1 MTIESVADVQKE
13 KWDNVNTLGSVQ
25 LHNVQT
31 KEVLLIPTPSSDP
44 NDPLNWSKGY
54 RYYQAFIVCLAM
66 VMCNFLAAGPT
77 VAIVETTIDYFGP
90 PGPEFTS
97 KISKIAYFFTTTA
110 LLQGLG
116 NLVWMPLI
124 VKYGRRPVYL
134 ASFTLYTITTIW
146 VSVSKTYANTLVARI
161 VMGFAAGSGECL
173 APLTI
178 SDIFFLHERG
188 TVMAVYTASLN
199 FGVSIGVILSGVI
212 AYNLGYHYIY
222 YIAIALIG
230 FVTILVFF
238 TMPETSYTR
247 SPAVLAARPHQQPPK
262 RSYLHGLNLYTG
274 TYTSESLLK
283 LFMRP
288 VLMLLLP
295 PVIWATLVMSVTI
308 GFLVAITS
316 NFAPAFSTT
325 YNFNSWQSGLCFI
338 AGLVGAVIGIA
349 LGGNFSDWTANF
361 FTRRNG
367 GIREPEFRLPA
378 MTIGLVTAPLALV
391 LYGAGIEHRW
401 HWMLPT
407 LGLGLLNFS
416 ITQATNV
423 SLVYIVDAYRPIAG
437 ETVVTQLGFKSAF
450 GFLLSFYTNPWIEKS
465 GYQNAFGAMAG
476 ISAAVLVCWIPFFV
490 FGKRIRHASLQWPII
505 DRAVKWSV
513 DREVGE

>member
-1 MTIESVADVQKE
+1 MATYHGGTKINDLEQVTTIETLTDLQKE
-13 KWDNVNTLGSVQ
+13 KLDHINTLGSVQ
-25 LHNVQT
+25 LQNVQT
-31 KEVLLIPTPSSDP
+31 KEIFLIPTPSSDP
-44 NDPLNWSKGY
+44 NDPLNWY
-54 RYYQAFIVCLAM
+54 R
-66 VMCNFLAAGPT
+66 PS

-90 PGPEFTS
+90 PGPDFTA
-97 KISKIAYFFTTTA
+97 KISKIAYFYTTTA

-116 NLVWMPLI
+116 NLVWMPFI

-134 ASFTLYTITTIW
+134 ASFTLYTITAIW
-146 VSVSKTYANTLVARI
+146 IGVSKTYANTLVARI

-188 TVMAVYTASLN
+188 TIMAIYTASLN
-199 FGVSIGVILSGVI
+199 FGVAIGIILSGI
-212 AYNLGYHYIY
+212 ITHNLGYRYIY
-222 YIAIALIG
+222 YIATALIG
-230 FVTILVFF
+230 FLTIVVFF
-238 TMPETSYTR
+238 TMPETSYIR
-247 SPAVLAARPHQQPPK
+247 SPIATPSSEDTTSQHPPK
-262 RSYLHGLNLYTG
+262 RSYINGLKLYTG
-274 TYTSESLLK
+274 TYTSESFWK

-288 VLMLLLP
+288 VIMLLLP

-308 GFLVAITS
+308 GFLVAISS
-316 NFAPAFSTT
+316 NFASAFSTT
-325 YNFNSWQSGLCFI
+325 YGFESWQSGLCFV
-338 AGLVGAVIGIA
+338 AGLVGPAIA
-349 LGGNFSDWTANF
+349 IVFGGHFSDWTANY
-361 FTRRNG
+361 FTKRNG
-367 GIREPEFRLPA
+367 GIREPEFRLPSI
-378 MTIGLVTAPLALV
+378 TIGLVTAPLGLV

-401 HWMLPT
+401 HWMVPT
-407 LGLGLLNFS
+407 LGLGLLTFS

-490 FGKRIRHASLQWPII
+490 FGKRIRHASLKWPII
-505 DRAVKWSV
+505 QRAVKWSV

>member
-1 MTIESVADVQKE
+1 MPSITI
-13 KWDNVNTLGSVQ
+13 TTIL
-25 LHNVQT
+25 T
-31 KEVLLIPTPSSDP
+31 
-44 NDPLNWSKGY
+44 
-54 RYYQAFIVCLAM
+54 RYP
-66 VMCNFLAAGPT
+66 GPT

-90 PGPEFTS
+90 PGPDFTAN
-97 KISKIAYFFTTTA
+97 ISKIAYFYTTTA

-134 ASFTLYTITTIW
+134 ASFTLYTVTAIW
-146 VSVSKTYANTLVARI
+146 IGVSKTYANTLVARI

-188 TVMAVYTASLN
+188 TIMAIYTASLN
-199 FGVSIGVILSGVI
+199 FGVAIGIILSGI
-212 AYNLGYHYIY
+212 ITHNLGYRYIY
-222 YIAIALIG
+222 YIATALIG
-230 FVTILVFF
+230 FLTIVVFF
-238 TMPETSYTR
+238 TMPETSYIRNPIATP
-247 SPAVLAARPHQQPPK
+247 SSEDTTPPK
-262 RSYLHGLNLYTG
+262 RSYIAGLKFYTG
-274 TYTSESLLK
+274 TYTSESFWK

-288 VLMLLLP
+288 VIMLLLP

-316 NFAPAFSTT
+316 NFASAFSTT
-325 YNFNSWQSGLCFI
+325 YGFESWQSGLCFV
-338 AGLVGAVIGIA
+338 AGLVGSAIA
-349 LGGNFSDWTANF
+349 IVFGGNFSDWTANY
-361 FTRRNG
+361 FTKRNA

-378 MTIGLVTAPLALV
+378 ITIGLVTAPLALV
-391 LYGAGIEHRW
+391 LYGAGIQHRW
-401 HWMLPT
+401 HWMVPT

-437 ETVVTQLGFKSAF
+437 ETVVTQLGFKCECDRVYGSVQLLTFDTAAF

-505 DRAVKWSV
+505 QRAVKWSV